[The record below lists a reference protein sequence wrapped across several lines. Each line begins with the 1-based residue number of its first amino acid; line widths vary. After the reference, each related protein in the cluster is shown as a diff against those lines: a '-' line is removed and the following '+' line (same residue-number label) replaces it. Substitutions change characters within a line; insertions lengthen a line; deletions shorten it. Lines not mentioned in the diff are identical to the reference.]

1 VSNEL
6 GKVISYYRV
15 GDKVKLHIFRD
26 GKEIEKEFVFGSR
39 EIIYDLEGNIVT
51 DRSDTGKEA
60 LEVSKKPA
68 RDYGDGTIAWVPSW
82 YVPDLVDVNKLM
94 HGLGFEEEVYSE
106 DGLFLNGI
114 AIKSNIGKGWF
125 LGGQYSEYFDKKTTR
140 HNWLH
145 ADIPCLDGDSNLI
158 GRKAKFWIRYGGVSL
173 DKRFVFG
180 KSFYGEMGML
190 LTWGMNEIKV
200 SQTAAASVPDFDFE
214 NENLSDYLDD
224 YYNISSSINLKN
236 YGIIAQPRIS
246 LGWRIND
253 WLSIKAEAAYLHS
266 VSMSGWEAEAN
277 HNSINIT
284 NKPDTN
290 MDGLAFSIG
299 PWLGF

>member
-1 VSNEL
+1 MLHGNNGCFRNIRMGKCGGFYFFRSQSVS
-6 GKVISYYRV
+6 
-15 GDKVKLHIFRD
+15 
-26 GKEIEKEFVFGSR
+26 
-39 EIIYDLEGNIVT
+39 GNIDDIVNPT
-51 DRSDTGKEA
+51 KDAIISVRGLHCSIAGNVGPISPILAFRVLTVPCEISLHKAITIPPYRLKLTGPRV
-60 LEVSKKPA
+60 L
-68 RDYGDGTIAWVPSW
+68 Y
-82 YVPDLVDVNKLM
+82 
-94 HGLGFEEEVYSE
+94 
-106 DGLFLNGI
+106 
-114 AIKSNIGKGWF
+114 
-125 LGGQYSEYFDKKTTR
+125 
-140 HNWLH
+140 

>member
-1 VSNEL
+1 MGMNIQHITLSSSATHKDLRCGLGLPSFIRYVNEFKTNGNKYLLIKL

-114 AIKSNIGKGWF
+114 AIKSNIGKQR
-125 LGGQYSEYFDKKTTR
+125 LSNREY
-140 HNWLH
+140 
-145 ADIPCLDGDSNLI
+145 
-158 GRKAKFWIRYGGVSL
+158 
-173 DKRFVFG
+173 
-180 KSFYGEMGML
+180 
-190 LTWGMNEIKV
+190 
-200 SQTAAASVPDFDFE
+200 
-214 NENLSDYLDD
+214 
-224 YYNISSSINLKN
+224 
-236 YGIIAQPRIS
+236 
-246 LGWRIND
+246 
-253 WLSIKAEAAYLHS
+253 
-266 VSMSGWEAEAN
+266 
-277 HNSINIT
+277 
-284 NKPDTN
+284 
-290 MDGLAFSIG
+290 
-299 PWLGF
+299 